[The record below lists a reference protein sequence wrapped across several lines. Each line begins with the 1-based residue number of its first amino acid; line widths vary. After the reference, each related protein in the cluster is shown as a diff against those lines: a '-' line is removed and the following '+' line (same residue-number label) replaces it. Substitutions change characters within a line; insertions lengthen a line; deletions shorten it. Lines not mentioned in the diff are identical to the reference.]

1 MKVAFIFPAF
11 VSEYIGNEVQILNA
25 LSNTFQENL
34 KKASVTSGIDFEQFH
49 LENTAFTKDE
59 LRVQIIS
66 YIFSCSLS
74 NELIARGIK
83 PDILSGYSMG
93 LYAALYT
100 GGVITFEE
108 GIHLIDHAY
117 KISKSAIEGVDAGM
131 GSIIGLTSEEIDAL
145 IQTHQLEAEIANTN
159 SIHSHLV
166 TGRFE
171 AVSSLLGIARDAGA
185 LHVSQ
190 LHVSTP
196 YHASLLKDT
205 SKPFNEFIAKQIK
218 LRKSNYPILSSI
230 DQRIVEFPDDIQ
242 KELTDNLSKR
252 INWMASFNKMLH
264 LGVAQFIECGAGKS
278 LQQISRFQAG
288 NFKVY
293 PMNKV
298 EQLFR

>member
-34 KKASVTSGIDFEQFH
+34 KKASVTSGVDFEQFH

-83 PDILSGYSMG
+83 PDILAGYSMG

-131 GSIIGLTSEEIDAL
+131 GSIIGLTSEEIDEM
-145 IQTHQLEAEIANTN
+145 IHTHQLEAEIANTN

-185 LHVSQ
+185 LNVSL

-205 SKPFNEFIAKQIK
+205 SKLFNEFIAKQINLK
-218 LRKSNYPILSSI
+218 KSNYPVLSSI
-230 DQRIVEFPDDIQ
+230 DQRIVAFPDDIQ

-252 INWMASFNKMLH
+252 INWMASFNKMLQ

-288 NFKVY
+288 DFKVY